1 MVTVMATDPG
11 GLSDTTRVT
20 IMVIDVDEPPAD
32 PEVRMGSMLAS
43 DYEENDT
50 VPVAYFTSEDPEGAD
65 LVWSLSGGDAG
76 DFTIEGGVLRF
87 KNPPDFEEP
96 GSAD

>member
-1 MVTVMATDPG
+1 MFNRLFNLTI
-11 GLSDTTRVT
+11 TRVALLVGALMA
-20 IMVIDVDEPPAD
+20 ISLVALPVYN
-32 PEVRMGSMLAS
+32 LAFAQEMI

-65 LVWSLSGGDAG
+65 LVWSLSGVDAG